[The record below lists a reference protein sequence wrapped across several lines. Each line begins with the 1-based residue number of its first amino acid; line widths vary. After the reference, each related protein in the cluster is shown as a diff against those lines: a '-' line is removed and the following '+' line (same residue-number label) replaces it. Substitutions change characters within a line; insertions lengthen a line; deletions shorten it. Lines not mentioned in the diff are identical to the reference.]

1 MPVSDFK
8 TQERTRGLQAEPC
21 PSSVQDHSLVHG
33 AYPESVRPPCLVQ
46 PAAGAGGSAVPKTF
60 KKTPTEIYS
69 GSSQTSIDVTCPVSD
84 LFVKDLQNAI
94 QERTGI
100 DPQDQTLMVEG
111 DSTLLQVSQ
120 QLPKEGPPARVF

>member
-1 MPVSDFK
+1 M
-8 TQERTRGLQAEPC
+8 
-21 PSSVQDHSLVHG
+21 
-33 AYPESVRPPCLVQ
+33 
-46 PAAGAGGSAVPKTF
+46 
-60 KKTPTEIYS
+60 
-69 GSSQTSIDVTCPVSD
+69 TCPVSD